1 MRNEVSFLALL
12 TRLPRRKGGRYQEN
26 HLRREESCGQG
37 RRPVPPSAAS
47 NEQLVRNR
55 MLPSDQVQ
63 TVKALLKE
71 TGRGEEILAAVEP
84 EARRRL
90 GF

>member
-1 MRNEVSFLALL
+1 
-12 TRLPRRKGGRYQEN
+12 
-26 HLRREESCGQG
+26 
-37 RRPVPPSAAS
+37 
-47 NEQLVRNR
+47 